1 MDLMLMGSLVSF
13 FGLIFAWLALPASK
27 ETAIEPT
34 RVAIPRRSAAEA

>member
-27 ETAIEPT
+27 ETVSEPT